1 MSADRINQI
10 IVLGKKDFMEGIKSF
25 GIYVV
30 LIIAFLIA
38 YAGFSIVNEAA
49 KDGNVNIIFGMAD
62 IEKSVVL
69 NHIFMLAVVFLS
81 FLYLGINSVTT
92 IAKERQEK
100 TIEVLFY
107 TPMDEL
113 SFIFGKYSG
122 QIALYFYILLIS
134 LIFFIVLG
142 FVFSMPITFDFVK
155 VVILSVFLISC
166 VISGGL
172 LISTISSNISS
183 SILILIGVSIGLMF
197 IQMVGGIIGIIPS
210 DPTSLT
216 GIIKDAVSQLLSLT
230 NYISPFA
237 YLDMGWDA
245 IGKSDNIKLVLSI
258 FYSTAYSLIFLML
271 SVIILMKKGVKQ

>member
-1 MSADRINQI
+1 MSTDRINQI
-10 IVLGKKDFMEGIKSF
+10 MVLGKKDFMEGIKSF

-62 IEKSVVL
+62 IEKSVIL
-69 NHIFMLAVVFLS
+69 NNIFMFAVVFLS

-107 TPMDEL
+107 TPIDEL
-113 SFIFGKYSG
+113 SFIFGKYLG

-172 LISTISSNISS
+172 LISTISSNVSS

-210 DPTSLT
+210 DPTSLI

-237 YLDMGWDA
+237 YLNMGWDA

-258 FYSTAYSLIFLML
+258 LYSTAYSLIFLML
-271 SVIILMKKGVKQ
+271 SVIILMKKGAKQ